1 VRHLTVVGNPDNRRV
16 GLFRAAV
23 RAAGL
28 PDPVVVSWLDVL
40 TGRHRGFV
48 PGSLVRIDSPG
59 EDAEVDRRLREADRP
74 LERGEINGT
83 AAWYRGLLAALD
95 RLGAQARASDA
106 TLVPDPAAIAVLFD
120 KRACHAR
127 LEQAGI
133 PVPPALPSPSSYLD
147 LKHAMAAAGW
157 NRVFVK
163 PAHGS
168 SASGVIA
175 LRVAGPRVLA
185 TTSIERAGDRLF
197 NSLRVR
203 DYRDEAV
210 VASMVDRLAPDGLH
224 VERWFPKAGLG
235 GRVVDLRVAVVAGR
249 ASHVVVR
256 ASRSPMTNLHLGGA
270 RGDLAALRA
279 AAGKTAYR
287 CALRTCERVA
297 ALFPGC
303 LQVGVDL
310 MFAPDWRRHAV
321 AEVNAFGD
329 LLPGLLAGGRDTY
342 AEQVAALQATLA
354 ELEQPA
360 LQATLAERE
369 QPARQHEATA

>member
-40 TGRHRGFV
+40 TGRHRGFE
-48 PGSLVRIDSPG
+48 PGSLVRVDSPG
-59 EDAEVDRRLREADRP
+59 EDAEVDRLLRGADRR
-74 LERGEINGT
+74 LDKGEINGT

-95 RLGAQARASDA
+95 RLAAQARASGA
-106 TLVPDPAAIAVLFD
+106 RLVPDPADIAVLFD
-120 KRACHAR
+120 KRACHALLR
-127 LEQAGI
+127 REGI
-133 PVPPALPSPSSYLD
+133 PVPPALPSPLSYVD
-147 LKHAMAAAGW
+147 LKAAMASAGW
-157 NRVFVK
+157 RRVFVK

-175 LRVAGPRVLA
+175 LRLAGSRVLA
-185 TTSIERAGDRLF
+185 TTSIEPEGDRLF

-203 DYRDEAV
+203 DYRDEAA

-224 VERWFPKAGLG
+224 VERWFPKAGLD

-279 AAGKTAYR
+279 AAGETAYR
-287 CALRTCERVA
+287 SALRTCERVA
-297 ALFPGC
+297 TLFPGC

-329 LLPGLLAGGRDTY
+329 LLPGLLVGGRDTY
-342 AEQVAALQATLA
+342 AEQVAALMDAA
-354 ELEQPA
+354 A
-360 LQATLAERE
+360 
-369 QPARQHEATA
+369 

>member
-1 VRHLTVVGNPDNRRV
+1 MRHLTVVGNPDNRRV

-40 TGRHRGFV
+40 TGRHRGFE
-48 PGSLVRIDSPG
+48 PGSLVRVDSPG
-59 EDAEVDRRLREADRP
+59 EDGEVDRLLRGADRP
-74 LERGEINGT
+74 AAHGEIIGT

-95 RLGAQARASDA
+95 RLATQARADGA
-106 TLVPDPAAIAVLFD
+106 TLVPDPADVAVLFD
-120 KRACHAR
+120 KRLCHAR
-127 LEQAGI
+127 LRAAGI
-133 PVPPALPSPSSYLD
+133 AVPPALPSPASYSALRD
-147 LKHAMAAAGW
+147 AMAEAGW
-157 NRVFVK
+157 HRVFLK

-175 LRVAGPRVLA
+175 LRVAGSRVLA
-185 TTSIERAGDRLF
+185 TTSIEREGDRLF

-203 DYRDEAV
+203 DYRDEAA
-210 VASMVDRLAPDGLH
+210 VASIVDRLAPDGLH
-224 VERWFPKAGLG
+224 VERWFPKAGLQ

-256 ASRSPMTNLHLGGA
+256 ASRSPITNLHLGGA
-270 RGDLAALRA
+270 RGDLEELMA
-279 AAGKTAYR
+279 AAGDTAYR
-287 CALRTCERVA
+287 AALRTCERA
-297 ALFPGC
+297 AACFPGC

-329 LLPGLLAGGRDTY
+329 LLTGIDTY
-342 AEQVAALQATLA
+342 GDEIAALADGRYDSWA
-354 ELEQPA
+354 GSCVP
-360 LQATLAERE
+360 
-369 QPARQHEATA
+369 

>member
-1 VRHLTVVGNPDNRRV
+1 MRHLTVVGNPDNRRV

-23 RAAGL
+23 HAAGL

-40 TGRHRGFV
+40 TGRHRAFV
-48 PGSLVRIDSPG
+48 EGSLVRVDSPG
-59 EDAEVDRRLREADRP
+59 EDAEVDRRLRGVSRP
-74 LERGEINGT
+74 AAHGEIIGT
-83 AAWYRGLLAALD
+83 AAWYRGLLTALD
-95 RLGAQARASDA
+95 RLAAQAVAAGA
-106 TLVPDPAAIAVLFD
+106 TLVPDPAEIAVLFD
-120 KRACHAR
+120 KRVCHAR
-127 LEQAGI
+127 LQREGI
-133 PVPPALPSPSSYLD
+133 PVPPALPSPSSYLE
-147 LKHAMAAAGW
+147 LREGIAAAGW
-157 NRVFVK
+157 SRVFVK

-175 LRVAGPRVLA
+175 LRVRGPRVLA
-185 TTSIERAGDRLF
+185 TTSIEREGDRLF

-203 DYRDEAV
+203 DYRDEAA

-224 VERWFPKAGLG
+224 VERWFPKAGLN

-270 RGDLAALRA
+270 RGDLTALKA
-279 AAGKTAYR
+279 AAGESAYR
-287 CALRTCERVA
+287 SAIRTCERVA

-329 LLPGLLAGGRDTY
+329 LLPGLLVGGRDTY
-342 AEQVAALQATLA
+342 AEQVAAMMVPT
-354 ELEQPA
+354 
-360 LQATLAERE
+360 
-369 QPARQHEATA
+369 

>member
-1 VRHLTVVGNPDNRRV
+1 MRHLTVVGNPDNRRV

-40 TGRHRGFV
+40 TGRHRGFE

-59 EDAEVDRRLREADRP
+59 EDAEVDRLLRGAGRRLEK
-74 LERGEINGT
+74 GEINGT

-95 RLGAQARASDA
+95 RLAAQARASDA
-106 TLVPDPAAIAVLFD
+106 TLVPDPADIAVLFD

-127 LEQAGI
+127 LRRDGI
-133 PVPPALPSPSSYLD
+133 PVPPALPSPSSYPELRE
-147 LKHAMAAAGW
+147 AMAAAGW
-157 NRVFVK
+157 SRVFVK

-175 LRVAGPRVLA
+175 LRVAGARVLA
-185 TTSIERAGDRLF
+185 TTSIERDRDPESGCDRLF

-203 DYRDEAV
+203 DYRDEVA
-210 VASMVDRLAPDGLH
+210 VASMVDRLAPDGLQ
-224 VERWFPKAGLG
+224 VERWFPKAGLD

-279 AAGKTAYR
+279 AAGETAYSS
-287 CALRTCERVA
+287 ALRTCERVGS
-297 ALFPGC
+297 LFPGC

-329 LLPGLLAGGRDTY
+329 LLPGLLVGGRDTY
-342 AEQVAALQATLA
+342 AEQVAALMVHQ
-354 ELEQPA
+354 
-360 LQATLAERE
+360 
-369 QPARQHEATA
+369 

>member
-23 RAAGL
+23 HAAGL

-40 TGRHRGFV
+40 TGRHRGFE

-59 EDAEVDRRLREADRP
+59 EDAEVDRLLRGAGRRLEK
-74 LERGEINGT
+74 GEINGT

-95 RLGAQARASDA
+95 RLAAQARASDA
-106 TLVPDPAAIAVLFD
+106 TLVPDPAEIAVLFD
-120 KRACHAR
+120 KRDCHAR
-127 LEQAGI
+127 LQRVGI
-133 PVPPALPSPSSYLD
+133 PVPPALPSPSSYMELR
-147 LKHAMAAAGW
+147 KAMAAAGW
-157 NRVFVK
+157 SRVFVK

-175 LRVAGPRVLA
+175 LRVAGARVLA
-185 TTSIERAGDRLF
+185 TTSIEREGDRLF

-203 DYRDEAV
+203 DYRDEVA

-224 VERWFPKAGLG
+224 VERWFPKAGLD

-270 RGDLAALRA
+270 RGDLSALRA
-279 AAGKTAYR
+279 AAGQIAYSS
-287 CALRTCERVA
+287 ALRTCERVGS
-297 ALFPGC
+297 LFPGC

-329 LLPGLLAGGRDTY
+329 LLPGLLVGGRDTY
-342 AEQVAALQATLA
+342 AEQVAALMDAA
-354 ELEQPA
+354 
-360 LQATLAERE
+360 
-369 QPARQHEATA
+369 

>member
-1 VRHLTVVGNPDNRRV
+1 MRHLTVVGNPDNRRV
-16 GLFRAAV
+16 ALFRAAV

-40 TGRHRGFV
+40 TGRHRAFV
-48 PGSLVRIDSPG
+48 EGSLVRVDSPG
-59 EDAEVDRRLREADRP
+59 EDAEVDRQLRGASQP
-74 LERGEINGT
+74 AAHGEIIGT
-83 AAWYRGLLAALD
+83 AAWYRGLLTALD
-95 RLGAQARASDA
+95 RLAAQAVAAGA
-106 TLVPDPAAIAVLFD
+106 TLVPDPAEIAVLFD
-120 KRACHAR
+120 KRVCHAR
-127 LEQAGI
+127 LRREGI
-133 PVPPALPSPSSYLD
+133 PVPPALPSPASYLELRD
-147 LKHAMAAAGW
+147 GMAAAGW
-157 NRVFVK
+157 SRVFVK

-175 LRVAGPRVLA
+175 LRVRGPKETRPGVPGSRVLA
-185 TTSIERAGDRLF
+185 TTSIEREGDRLF

-203 DYRDEAV
+203 DYRDEAA

-224 VERWFPKAGLG
+224 VERWFPKAGLN

-270 RGDLAALRA
+270 RGDLAALKA
-279 AAGKTAYR
+279 AAGESAYR
-287 CALRTCERVA
+287 SAMLTCERVA

-329 LLPGLLAGGRDTY
+329 LLPGLLVGGRDTY
-342 AEQVAALQATLA
+342 AEQVAAMMVPT
-354 ELEQPA
+354 
-360 LQATLAERE
+360 
-369 QPARQHEATA
+369 